1 MKTAMQE
8 AIEIIEE
15 RLKILS
21 TVQRTES
28 TMGAI
33 AGYQY
38 SKYLLMELL
47 EKEKEQIMNACI
59 RFGNLNGVD
68 IEDYIEYYNE
78 ISKSLKPI
86 ELPSD
91 EDIEKQS
98 KKLPFEVRVN
108 NDLYNEAIN
117 EGFFLGVEYMKEQI
131 LNQNK

>member
-1 MKTAMQE
+1 MKTAIQE

-21 TVQRTES
+21 IVQRTES
-28 TMGAI
+28 IMGAI

-86 ELPSD
+86 KLPSD
-91 EDIEKQS
+91 FDIDKEAFKV
-98 KKLPFEVRVN
+98 PFDGSDN
-108 NDLYNEAIN
+108 FYDKSFIKGAKW
-117 EGFFLGVEYMKEQI
+117 MKEQI

>member
-21 TVQRTES
+21 IVQRTES

-47 EKEKEQIMNACI
+47 EKEKEQFHDMFEEGFESAYQH
-59 RFGNLNGVD
+59 FVNGKGFVKF
-68 IEDYIEYYNE
+68 EDYYNE
-78 ISKSLKPI
+78 T
-86 ELPSD
+86 
-91 EDIEKQS
+91 
-98 KKLPFEVRVN
+98 
-108 NDLYNEAIN
+108 Y
-117 EGFFLGVEYMKEQI
+117 
-131 LNQNK
+131 NQNK

>member
-47 EKEKEQIMNACI
+47 EKEKGQIIEGVEFGLFNADTTI
-59 RFGNLNGVD
+59 DG
-68 IEDYIEYYNE
+68 EEYYNQ
-78 ISKSLKPI
+78 KYLTKT
-86 ELPSD
+86 
-91 EDIEKQS
+91 
-98 KKLPFEVRVN
+98 N
-108 NDLYNEAIN
+108 NL
-117 EGFFLGVEYMKEQI
+117 
-131 LNQNK
+131 

>member
-1 MKTAMQE
+1 MKTAIQE

-86 ELPSD
+86 KLPSD
-91 EDIEKQS
+91 EEIEKS
-98 KKLPFEVRVN
+98 ETNSEYDRI
-108 NDLYNEAIN
+108 DEYNY
-117 EGFFLGVEYMKEQI
+117 GFIDGANWVKDFI
-131 LNQNK
+131 INQNK

>member
-47 EKEKEQIMNACI
+47 EKEKEDIMMAFNDGKVNAV
-59 RFGNLNGVD
+59 LNK
-68 IEDYIEYYNE
+68 INSTEYYN
-78 ISKSLKPI
+78 K
-86 ELPSD
+86 
-91 EDIEKQS
+91 
-98 KKLPFEVRVN
+98 N
-108 NDLYNEAIN
+108 Y
-117 EGFFLGVEYMKEQI
+117 
-131 LNQNK
+131 NQNK